1 MLFKTKINLKTKRV
15 PVKSI
20 SHSTYKI
27 PDIRLKPCSVIRGK
41 FRALVRDVPFRGA
54 RGVYGVMDDN
64 RFIGNGA

>member
-1 MLFKTKINLKTKRV
+1 MLFKIKINLKTKRV

-20 SHSTYKI
+20 SHHPYKI
-27 PDIRLKPCSVIRGK
+27 PDIRLKLCSVIRGK
-41 FRALVRDVPFRGA
+41 FRAFVRGFPFGGV